1 MNGGPPR
8 LVPILLYHSLTAY
21 AAPRYA
27 PYAVDP
33 ALFRDH
39 LAYLADA
46 GFSAL
51 TVRQLARG
59 YRDPAVHWPARPIA
73 LTFDDGFEEM
83 ATVALPALEKAR
95 FRATFYIV
103 SGTVGTTSR
112 WLQAEGEAHRPL
124 LAWAA
129 IRDLD
134 AAGHEIGAHGH
145 THRQLDVLPLLDAS
159 AEIARSRAELEL
171 GLGRSVATFAYPHGY
186 SSAAV
191 RHCVED
197 AGFDAACGVRNALSH
212 PADALYGLARVVV
225 GPTTSVEQL
234 AALTAGEGIP
244 LARPG
249 EEVATRGWRTLR
261 RARRRLLPLDDGV
274 PLPTTPAADAEA
286 HVKARP

>member
-1 MNGGPPR
+1 MNGSPPR
-8 LVPILLYHSLTAY
+8 IVPILLYHSLTAY

-33 ALFRDH
+33 GLFRDH

-46 GFSAL
+46 GFTAL

-59 YRDPAVHWPARPIA
+59 YRDPDVRWPARPIV

-83 ATVALPALEKAR
+83 ATVALPALERAR
-95 FRATFYIV
+95 FRATFYVV
-103 SGTVGTTSR
+103 SGTVGATSR
-112 WLQAEGEAHRPL
+112 WLKGEGEAQRPL
-124 LAWAA
+124 LDWAA

-159 AEIARSRAELEL
+159 AEIGRSRAELEL

-191 RHCVED
+191 RQCVED
-197 AGFDAACGVRNALSH
+197 AGFDAACSVRNALSH
-212 PADALYGLARVVV
+212 PADDLFSLARVMI
-225 GPTTSVEQL
+225 GPGTSVEQL

-244 LARPG
+244 RAGPTEQL
-249 EEVATRGWRTLR
+249 ATRGWRLLR
-261 RARRRLLPLDDGV
+261 RARRLTVRKR
-274 PLPTTPAADAEA
+274 
-286 HVKARP
+286 VKASP